1 MNNNI
6 NNKECKQD
14 TSIPIKTRKRD
25 KLKSDNCHELQN
37 IAYRTMLQNGTDIL
51 PKNSKNYG
59 NELIDSYLNKELAA
73 NKLQTWTK
81 LDKTQKIFKLN
92 TYVDDILKKKYN
104 LKNENII
111 NGKLFLSLS
120 LDRKSLNK
128 TKDVIYDKDTKS
140 ITNIPNLI
148 FIEETRTFVIRKCD
162 KHVGTSKALVPPRG
176 KNKTAKQY

>member
-6 NNKECKQD
+6 NNKECKED
-14 TSIPIKTRKRD
+14 SIPIKTRKRD

-51 PKNSKNYG
+51 PKNQKNYG

-73 NKLQTWTK
+73 NKLQTWNK

-92 TYVDDILKKKYN
+92 SYVEDVLKKKYN
-104 LKNENII
+104 LKQEDII
-111 NGKLFLSLS
+111 NAKRFMSSS
-120 LDRKSLNK
+120 LDRKILNK
-128 TKDVIYDKDTKS
+128 IKDVIYDKDKKS

-148 FIEETRTFVIRKCD
+148 FLEETRTFVIRKCD
-162 KHVGTSKALVPPRG
+162 KHVCTSKALVPPRS